1 MAYVTQDEMVKRF
14 GETELVTFTD
24 RATPPTGEIDPAVL
38 AEGIQD
44 GEAEVD
50 AYVGARY
57 TLPLPV
63 VPKVL
68 LAMACDV
75 VRHRLAVTSTFCTEE
90 IEKRYDKAIKFL
102 TRVSSGDVSLG
113 ITTPAPPADLVETT
127 GPARVFTRESL
138 DGF

>member
-1 MAYVTQDEMVKRF
+1 MLYVTQEQLVDRL
-14 GETELVTFTD
+14 GEAELVTFTD
-24 RATPPTGEIDPAVL
+24 RATPPAGVIDPDVL
-38 AEGIQD
+38 AEVIQD
-44 GEAEVD
+44 AEAEVD

-68 LAMACDV
+68 LAVACDV
-75 VRHRLAVTSTFCTEE
+75 VRYRLASTSSLCTEQ
-90 IEKRYDKAIKFL
+90 IEKRYHNAIKFL
-102 TRVSSGDVSLG
+102 ARVASGDVSLG
-113 ITTPAPPADLVETT
+113 LTTPSPPSDLVETT